1 MLIGNNYSVETTL
14 EEIGPLESVLAQG
27 SAGAKEER
35 SSKVMPR
42 TKTAR
47 KDLSKGGIRLI
58 FKKVQHMSSRN
69 ASRSRVATSD
79 Q

>member
-1 MLIGNNYSVETTL
+1 ML
-14 EEIGPLESVLAQG
+14 
-27 SAGAKEER
+27 
-35 SSKVMPR
+35 R